1 MELQRL
7 SLQGLLGSSRGLAP
21 SEVSATRSRNQ
32 KWDRRVCSRPLE
44 LPPSRMSVP
53 LPAMLVAMVM
63 APGRPACAGL
73 SATWL
78 RLAKAGAEAG
88 ADACNS
94 ICSHHICLSQQ
105 GWDDICMQA
114 ERARKGVTY
123 TLPALCKP

>member
-1 MELQRL
+1 M
-7 SLQGLLGSSRGLAP
+7 
-21 SEVSATRSRNQ
+21 
-32 KWDRRVCSRPLE
+32 
-44 LPPSRMSVP
+44 P

-73 SATWL
+73 SAMWL
-78 RLAKAGAEAG
+78 RLAKAGA
-88 ADACNS
+88 DAFNS

-123 TLPALCKP
+123 TLPALCKACPQPRLAPRGTAGASICIILLALGDYSRKQQGGRGCT